1 MARSTFSFRSISSR
15 TKQLGQGMSEY
26 LIIVAMIAIAA
37 IGVVGAFGDVVEDQ
51 ISGMAQELAGG
62 DGGANET
69 AAQTAADTTTAF
81 SGNTNALNNYAS
93 ENN

>member
-51 ISGMAQELAGG
+51 ISGMAVELAGG
-62 DGGANET
+62 EGNANEANALNASGLAT
-69 AAQTAADTTTAF
+69 GFAA
-81 SGNTNALNNYAS
+81 NTNALNNYAS

>member
-81 SGNTNALNNYAS
+81 SGNTNSLNNYAS
-93 ENN
+93 GNN